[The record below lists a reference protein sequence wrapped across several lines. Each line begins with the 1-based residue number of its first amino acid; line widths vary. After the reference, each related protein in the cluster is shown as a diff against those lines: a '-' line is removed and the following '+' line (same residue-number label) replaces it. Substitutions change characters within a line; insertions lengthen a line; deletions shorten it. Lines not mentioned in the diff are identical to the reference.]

1 MPATEIYLI
10 RHGQTDYNRQFRL
23 QGRSDIPLNRLGL
36 AQARAAHE
44 ALRGVHFDAVYASPL
59 RRAVDTACIVSGWPE
74 EKIELDPRLIEIG
87 FGIWEGSDFRT
98 LGPAG
103 TAFFETPQNYTPPQ
117 GGESLDSVL
126 RRTGGF
132 LAGGS
137 ARPCRQ
143 PWRCTERALP
153 ADQRTS
159 SLPVLDASFRQLQ
172 HCPPGPL
179 RRQAVGSGGIS
190 GAGRPRLSPEGTA
203 RREHAGRG
211 NCTKARAMMPLCKEN
226 LFFLI

>member
-98 LGPAG
+98 LGPALNALYLQIKG
-103 TAFFETPQNYTPPQ
+103 LPLSLFWTHRFGNCSIVRLGLS
-117 GGESLDSVL
+117 GGRLSVL
-126 RRTGGF
+126 EEYPEPV
-132 LAGGS
+132 A
-137 ARPCRQ
+137 
-143 PWRCTERALP
+143 P
-153 ADQRTS
+153 A
-159 SLPVLDASFRQLQ
+159 
-172 HCPPGPL
+172 
-179 RRQAVGSGGIS
+179 
-190 GAGRPRLSPEGTA
+190 
-203 RREHAGRG
+203 
-211 NCTKARAMMPLCKEN
+211 
-226 LFFLI
+226 

>member
-87 FGIWEGSDFRT
+87 FGIWEGSD
-98 LGPAG
+98 
-103 TAFFETPQNYTPPQ
+103 YTPPQ

-132 LAGGS
+132 LD
-137 ARPCRQ
+137 
-143 PWRCTERALP
+143 ALQQLP
-153 ADQRTS
+153 EDRHVLVASHGAALNALYLQIKGLPL
-159 SLPVLDASFRQLQ
+159 SLFWTHRFGNCSIVRLGL
-172 HCPPGPL
+172 
-179 RRQAVGSGGIS
+179 SGG
-190 GAGRPRLSPEGTA
+190 RLSVLEEYPEPVA
-203 RREHAGRG
+203 PA
-211 NCTKARAMMPLCKEN
+211 
-226 LFFLI
+226 

>member
-44 ALRGVHFDAVYASPL
+44 ALRGVHFVAVYASPL

-87 FGIWEGSDFRT
+87 FGIWEGCDFRT

-126 RRTGGF
+126 RRTGRKIG
-132 LAGGS
+132 
-137 ARPCRQ
+137 
-143 PWRCTERALP
+143 
-153 ADQRTS
+153 TS
-159 SLPVLDASFRQLQ
+159 
-172 HCPPGPL
+172 
-179 RRQAVGSGGIS
+179 
-190 GAGRPRLSPEGTA
+190 LSP
-203 RREHAGRG
+203 
-211 NCTKARAMMPLCKEN
+211 AMALH
-226 LFFLI
+226 